1 MKNTER
7 MYKSIVQ
14 QTRRYIDLNGFK
26 SVLIGVSGGI
36 DSAIVATIAAD
47 AIGGENVYGVAMPSI
62 YSSDHSLI
70 DAEELMKNLKGH
82 YRIIPIKDMVEAFEK
97 NIQVDGIA
105 AENLQSRVRGTVLM
119 SLSNQE
125 GHLVLAPGNRS
136 ECLVGYSTIYGDS
149 VGGYAPIKNVFKT
162 DVYKLAEWR
171 NSQTDSPI
179 PVSSIMKPPSAELR
193 PDQKDNDSLPDYG
206 ILDSFL
212 TEYVDD
218 GKTKKYLIEKY
229 GKEVSEKIIHLF
241 NSSSWKRKQYPDGPI
256 LNLK

>member
-1 MKNTER
+1 MH
-7 MYKSIVQ
+7 KSIVQ
-14 QTRRYIDLNGFK
+14 QTKKYIELNGFE

-36 DSAIVATIAAD
+36 DSALVATIAAD

-62 YSSDHSLI
+62 HSSEHSLT
-70 DAEELMKNLKGH
+70 DAEELMRNLKGD
-82 YRIIPIKDMVEAFEK
+82 YRIIPIKDMVKSFEK
-97 NIQVDGIA
+97 NIQIDGIA
-105 AENLQSRVRGTVLM
+105 AENLQSRIRGTILM

-171 NSQTDSPI
+171 NSQTDKPI
-179 PVSSIMKPPSAELR
+179 PVNSITKAPSAELS
-193 PDQKDNDSLPDYG
+193 PGQKDNDSLPDYD

-212 TEYVDD
+212 TEYVDE
-218 GKTKKYLIEKY
+218 GKAKNFLSEKY
-229 GKEVSEKIIHLF
+229 GKEITDKVIHLF
-241 NSSSWKRKQYPDGPI
+241 NRSGWKRKQYPDGAI
-256 LNLK
+256 VNIS